1 MFTCGDCVFTHAG
14 FQVFIPILMFGKEA
28 VHLILSERMDAVRD
42 AVCTF
47 NPCGIVI
54 QAEINLFQLR
64 IIFQHPKRG
73 TVGS

>member
-1 MFTCGDCVFTHAG
+1 MLTCGNCVFAHTG
-14 FQVFIPILMFGKEA
+14 FQVFVPILMCGKES

-42 AVCTF
+42 AVCSL
-47 NPCGIVI
+47 NPRGIVI

-64 IIFQHPKRG
+64 MIFQHPKRG